1 VYGGFQSSNVA
12 LKREPD
18 NSLSGRITRAH
29 LLGLHAVSEDLRG
42 VREAAIVVRRT
53 AISGFQRSS
62 PSVSGV
68 VLRAHSG
75 DIPLFWGFS
84 NVDDEQKR
92 EFKAA
97 LDSYILGADR
107 NPFSQTFVISNL
119 FGWFGLPF
127 FLIGVVGVL
136 SWPMIFVSCWRKLKN
151 GLLLGAGADPTHK
164 NAHGR
169 SPRDM
174 ANTMRG
180 GLESGFAEDANR
192 ALQHG
197 GGADA
202 PRTVVLIQAPCR
214 ATQLWSS

>member
-1 VYGGFQSSNVA
+1 VRRFLADALLKPGLAIAFFLGFGGFFVYGGFQSSNVA
-12 LKREPD
+12 LKREAD

-29 LLGLHAVSEDLRG
+29 LLGFHAVSEDLRE

-68 VLRAHSG
+68 VLRAQSG

-97 LDSYILGADR
+97 LNSYIRGADR
-107 NPFSQTFVISNL
+107 NPFSQRFVIRNL

-127 FLIGVVGVL
+127 FLIGVFGVL

-151 GLLLGAGADPTHK
+151 GGH
-164 NAHGR
+164 
-169 SPRDM
+169 
-174 ANTMRG
+174 
-180 GLESGFAEDANR
+180 FAA
-192 ALQHG
+192 
-197 GGADA
+197 
-202 PRTVVLIQAPCR
+202 
-214 ATQLWSS
+214 